1 MVAPFLTIF
10 LLPPVPLCELLPVAL
25 ASASKVQG
33 MSPCACKSWLPLAP
47 AAELHWHH
55 LSNQRETI
63 STPSLMYGDVLL
75 HQVFLP
81 SAGKIDPLE
90 GPLLLHGS
98 QRVSG
103 RYLAE
108 WGVPSSRL
116 HGVGHPILPQGA
128 SSLPSAYWESFQF
141 VRFPTQG

>member
-63 STPSLMYGDVLL
+63 STPSLMYRDVLL

-81 SAGKIDPLE
+81 SAGIFSPLR
-90 GPLLLHGS
+90 GLSFSVAHRGSLAGILLSGVFPVPDYMVWDTPSCLRVHHHFPLLIGS
-98 QRVSG
+98 
-103 RYLAE
+103 LF
-108 WGVPSSRL
+108 
-116 HGVGHPILPQGA
+116 
-128 SSLPSAYWESFQF
+128 SLLGF
-141 VRFPTQG
+141 